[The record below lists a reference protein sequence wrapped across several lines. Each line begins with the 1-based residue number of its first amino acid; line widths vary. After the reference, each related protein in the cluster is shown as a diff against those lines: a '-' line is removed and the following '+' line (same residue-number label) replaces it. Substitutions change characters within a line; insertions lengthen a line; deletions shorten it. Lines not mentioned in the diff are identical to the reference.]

1 MTGFRADLHC
11 HSRCSDGSLTPLEL
25 LEKAH
30 QIGLQGLSITDHDT
44 IKAYDGE
51 LFKKA
56 EELGLI
62 LCSGVEFSCQLKGV
76 NVHILGYG
84 FDVTSKQL
92 QEFCIKHQKRR
103 RERNLKILLKLRQ
116 YQMVV
121 TEEELESIPLVH
133 VIGRPHIAALM
144 LQKGYVSSIKE
155 AFDRYLGDGK
165 CCFDQ
170 GGAFSVDET
179 ITLIHQAGGKAFI
192 AHPHLIKKSKIV
204 KELLEKKF
212 DGLEGYY
219 ALFHKADNQRWV
231 DRAQEKGWLISGGSD
246 FHGDLRPFIPLGA
259 SWVDEVTFQNI
270 IQKK

>member
-92 QEFCIKHQKRR
+92 QEFCMKHQKRR

-116 YQMVV
+116 HQMVI

-144 LQKGYVSSIKE
+144 LQKGYVTSIKE